1 MDKNSLVQPYVA
13 DYMQQV
19 RRGRDG
25 MLGRFEQT
33 CRSAGLPV
41 SGPETSDLLEI
52 LCRMHRP
59 ERILEIG
66 TCVGFSAMLMHTA
79 CPSAEIVT
87 IERNPAMIM
96 SAKLNFEHFGV
107 ESIRLLEGDAA
118 DILPTLEGL
127 FDLIFID
134 AAKGQYISFFDECCR
149 LLRPGGM
156 IAADNVL
163 FNGCVASGK
172 PDIRR
177 NQTIVC
183 RLRSFIDRLENDC
196 RFKTVILPVGDGVS
210 LSYRLREDEI

>member
-13 DYMQQV
+13 DYMQRV
-19 RRGRDG
+19 RRSRDG

-33 CRSAGLPV
+33 CRSADLPV

-52 LCRMHRP
+52 LCRIHRP

-66 TCVGFSAMLMHTA
+66 TCVGFSAILMHTA

-96 SAKLNFEHFGV
+96 SAKLNFEHFGA
-107 ESIRLLEGDAA
+107 ESICLLEGDAA
-118 DILPTLEGL
+118 DILPTLKGL
-127 FDLIFID
+127 FDLVFID

-149 LLRPGGM
+149 LLRPGGVM
-156 IAADNVL
+156 AADNVL

-183 RLRSFIDRLENDC
+183 RLRSFIDKLENDR

-210 LSYRLREDEI
+210 LSYRLREDEV